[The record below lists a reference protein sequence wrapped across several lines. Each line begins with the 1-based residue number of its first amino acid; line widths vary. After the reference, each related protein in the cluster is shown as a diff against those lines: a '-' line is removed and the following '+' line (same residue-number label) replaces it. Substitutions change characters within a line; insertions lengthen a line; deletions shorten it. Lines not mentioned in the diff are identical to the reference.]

1 MVMLDTRLL
10 SLWQASVESFVH
22 KMVIL
27 DARLYLC
34 DNNVCCLCC
43 WPNLVLLKEQLF
55 KFVGG
60 P

>member
-1 MVMLDTRLL
+1 MPG
-10 SLWQASVESFVH
+10 F
-22 KMVIL
+22 
-27 DARLYLC
+27 YLC
-34 DNNVCCLCC
+34 DNNVWCLFC